1 MIQEDRSA
9 QDVEVDEFVLVEPKD
24 LDSWDDLDTADGRSK
39 GSSRKMALI
48 QELRLRFPPGG

>member
-24 LDSWDDLDTADGRSK
+24 LDSWDDLDTGDGRNK
-39 GSSRKMALI
+39 ESSRKTALI
-48 QELRLRFPPGG
+48 QELRLRDPPGG